1 MQPNFSQDG
10 PFISSLVW
18 RYFCCQVGTN
28 GVSVQSA
35 KSPILMSGSGC
46 QPLTYSADAVCV
58 CVCLCLC
65 VCVFG
70 ERVVAQGLG
79 YRQCGKC
86 DAFLIIIISATVMFL
101 HVSERHCP
109 CLRLEV
115 LSAKVFF
122 SCIVRSIHPLCA
134 LSAFESLGCS
144 QAAVLRDLKRD
155 LVSLGAES
163 IFLGTLFQE
172 RPCLH
177 FH

>member
-1 MQPNFSQDG
+1 
-10 PFISSLVW
+10 
-18 RYFCCQVGTN
+18 
-28 GVSVQSA
+28 
-35 KSPILMSGSGC
+35 
-46 QPLTYSADAVCV
+46 
-58 CVCLCLC
+58 
-65 VCVFG
+65 
-70 ERVVAQGLG
+70 
-79 YRQCGKC
+79 
-86 DAFLIIIISATVMFL
+86 MFL

-134 LSAFESLGCS
+134 LSAFERLGCS

-163 IFLGTLFQE
+163 IYLGTLFQE

-177 FH
+177 FHKTNFNLKVLSC